1 MRMGRLCMTALAAT
15 VALGAYDDQRTT
27 RRLYGEPIGPPAPAR
42 SNAPRESA
50 TGRAATRRRRKMQEA
65 ADAGENG

>member
-1 MRMGRLCMTALAAT
+1 MLSMAVLSAT
-15 VALGAYDDQRTT
+15 VALSHDEQQRRMSRRMYD
-27 RRLYGEPIGPPAPAR
+27 EPIGPPAPAR